1 MNNVA
6 LVGRLTRDP
15 ELRYIPGYG
24 TPVATF
30 SLAIDRDYVKK
41 DGTKEVDFIPV
52 EVMGG
57 SAEFCANYLTKG
69 RLVSLQ
75 GQIRIET
82 YEKNGERKTFT
93 KVRAKTVNSLD
104 YKQKEENSKD
114 KDKEIGFQVLNDK
127 DIPF

>member
-1 MNNVA
+1 MNNVV
-6 LVGRLTRDP
+6 LVGRLARDP

-30 SLAIDRDYVKK
+30 ALAVDRGYTKK
-41 DGTKEVDFIPV
+41 DGTREVDFIPI

-57 SAEFCANYLTKG
+57 SAEFCANYLAKG

-75 GQIRIET
+75 GRIRIEK
-82 YEKNGERKTFT
+82 YEENGERKTFT
-93 KVRAKTVNSLD
+93 KVRTKTVNSLD
-104 YKQKEENSKD
+104 YKQKEENNKE
-114 KDKEIGFQVLNDK
+114 KEISFQVLDDE

>member
-1 MNNVA
+1 MNNVV

-15 ELRYIPGYG
+15 ELRYIPSYG

-69 RLVSLQ
+69 RLISLQ
-75 GQIRIET
+75 GRIRVEK
-82 YEKNGERKTFT
+82 YEENGEKKTFI
-93 KVRAKTVNSLD
+93 KVRTKTVNSLD
-104 YKQKEENSKD
+104 YKSKEENN
-114 KDKEIGFQVLNDK
+114 KDKEIGFQVLNDE